1 MLFSLIFSQETNG
14 THMKTPI
21 YLQVQALFPTT
32 WHLQIKVQFLR
43 FALYR
48 ITTTFLSSV
57 YPLKSLTREPTSA
70 AIFTKKRAH
79 FLLLH
84 NSSSRAP
91 LPENAIQRLLHQM
104 CPNLDPYPFLG
115 LGVFWILVED
125 FAEASIGAR
134 EIEREWVICVKI

>member
-14 THMKTPI
+14 TQMRTPI
-21 YLQVQALFPTT
+21 YHQVQAFFPST

-57 YPLKSLTREPTSA
+57 YLLKSLTKELTLA
-70 AIFTKKRAH
+70 AIFTRKRAP

-91 LPENAIQRLLHQM
+91 LPENALQRLLHQI

-115 LGVFWILVED
+115 LGVL
-125 FAEASIGAR
+125 
-134 EIEREWVICVKI
+134 

>member
-14 THMKTPI
+14 TQMKTPI
-21 YLQVQALFPTT
+21 YLQVQALFPST
-32 WHLQIKVQFLR
+32 WHLQIEVQFLR

-57 YPLKSLTREPTSA
+57 YLLKSLTKELTSA
-70 AIFTKKRAH
+70 AIFTQKRAP

-91 LPENAIQRLLHQM
+91 LLENALQRLLHQM

-115 LGVFWILVED
+115 LGVL
-125 FAEASIGAR
+125 
-134 EIEREWVICVKI
+134 